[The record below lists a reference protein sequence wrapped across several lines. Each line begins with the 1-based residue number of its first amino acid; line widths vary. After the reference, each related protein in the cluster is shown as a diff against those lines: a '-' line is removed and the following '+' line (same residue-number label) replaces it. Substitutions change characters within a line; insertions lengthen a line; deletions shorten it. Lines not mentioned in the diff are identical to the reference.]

1 MSTTV
6 SPINPEKFV
15 IPHTVT
21 PGSPSQIAIQM
32 GAARNAYQHDLAQ
45 VGKGKVGGG
54 LKNKKHKKSK
64 KYRKSTI
71 RKRFSKKFRNSILRK
86 RQSKAR
92 KLSFRNKNK
101 KALRGGAAATI
112 SPSTLTIPSFPQTSV
127 GGTSIINQLAS
138 NHSQTLAYSQY
149 DNQVGKAT

>member
-21 PGSPSQIAIQM
+21 PGSPSQIALQM
-32 GAARNAYQHDLAQ
+32 GAARNAYQYDLGQ

-64 KYRKSTI
+64 KHRKLSMK
-71 RKRFSKKFRNSILRK
+71 KRFSKKFRKSIMRR

-92 KLSFRNKNK
+92 KISFRNKNK
-101 KALRGGAAATI
+101 KALHGGATTI

-127 GGTSIINQLAS
+127 GGTSIINQLAG
-138 NHSQTLAYSQY
+138 NHAQTLAYSQY
-149 DNQVGKAT
+149 DNQVGKSS

>member
-15 IPHTVT
+15 IPHTVA
-21 PGSPSQIAIQM
+21 PGSPSQTAFQM

-45 VGKGKVGGG
+45 VGKGNVGGG
-54 LKNKKHKKSK
+54 LKHKKHKKSK
-64 KYRKSTI
+64 KYRKSKMK
-71 RKRFSKKFRNSILRK
+71 KRFSKKFRKSIMRLK
-86 RQSKAR
+86 SR

-101 KALRGGAAATI
+101 KALEGGAE
-112 SPSTLTIPSFPQTSV
+112 STLTIPSFPQTSP

-149 DNQVGKAT
+149 DNQVGKTS

>member
-15 IPHTVT
+15 IPHTVA
-21 PGSPSQIAIQM
+21 PGSPSQIALQM
-32 GAARNAYQHDLAQ
+32 GAARNAYQNDLVQ
-45 VGKGKVGGG
+45 SGKGKVGGG
-54 LKNKKHKKSK
+54 MKRNKKHKKSK
-64 KYRKSTI
+64 KHRKSSMK
-71 RKRFSKKFRNSILRK
+71 KRFSKKFRKSIMRK

-92 KLSFRNKNK
+92 KISFRNKNN
-101 KALRGGAAATI
+101 KAMRGGAATI

-149 DNQVGKAT
+149 DNQVGKAS

>member
-1 MSTTV
+1 MATTA

-21 PGSPSQIAIQM
+21 PGSPSQIALQM
-32 GAARNAYQHDLAQ
+32 GAARNAYQHDLVQ
-45 VGKGKVGGG
+45 VGKGKVGGMK
-54 LKNKKHKKSK
+54 KNKKHKKSK
-64 KYRKSTI
+64 KYRKSSMK
-71 RKRFSKKFRNSILRK
+71 KRFSKKFRNSILRK

-101 KALRGGAAATI
+101 KALHGGAATI

-149 DNQVGKAT
+149 DNQVGKAS